1 MSASQSAPAAP
12 ASSTLKREGFELFTT
27 VVSALFLALVLR
39 VVLFQPYTIP
49 SSSMEPGLVTGDYLV
64 VSKFAYGWSRASLPL
79 DPPLPH
85 GRLLGHGPARGDVVL
100 FRLPRDES
108 QTYVKRV
115 IGLPGDR
122 VQVIGGVVNVN
133 GRAIPRTTLG
143 ETFDHDDPGR
153 RVMEMTEPK
162 PNGQPYVTFGGEP
175 DHEGDNTGVY
185 TVPAGQYFM
194 MGDNRDNSLDS
205 RWPREVGVGF
215 VPAEN
220 IVGKAQIVLAS
231 WRGGASLFKP
241 WTWVTRLDLHRLLR
255 PIV

>member
-1 MSASQSAPAAP
+1 LSLSRPAPAP
-12 ASSTLKREGFELFTT
+12 IASVLKRESVELLST
-27 VVSALFLALVLR
+27 VASALAIALVLR

-64 VSKFAYGWSRASLPL
+64 VAKFPYGWSRASLPL
-79 DPPLPH
+79 NPPLPH
-85 GRLLGHGPARGDVVL
+85 GRFLGHGPVRGDVVVFL
-100 FRLPRDES
+100 LPRDES

-115 IGLPGDR
+115 MGLPGDR

-133 GRAIPRTTLG
+133 GHTIPRTPSG
-143 ETFDHDDPGR
+143 DTFDHDQPDRPVR
-153 RVMEMTEPK
+153 EMTEPK
-162 PNGQPYVTFGGEP
+162 PNGHPYVTFGGEP

-185 TVPAGQYFM
+185 TVPPGEYFM

-220 IVGKAQIVLAS
+220 IVGKAEIVLAS
-231 WRGGASLFKP
+231 WRSGVSLFKP
-241 WTWVTRLDLHRLLR
+241 WTWVTRLDVHRLLR